1 MQFYRR
7 RSRFATV
14 KAKLGGNLFFLPLP
28 ERKWQKRKESGNLP
42 HHFIKR
48 RFYLFKKESGL
59 LPGKERGG

>member
-1 MQFYRR
+1 M
-7 RSRFATV
+7 
-14 KAKLGGNLFFLPLP
+14 FLPLP